1 MPGKPLARLNL
12 DRARMGKPRSPH
24 PPRPASNV
32 RAPQISLPAEN
43 ALGLRP
49 RPPIRRKILAVAA
62 CNAPGSRH
70 DRPISC
76 NRCSVRTELRSRPDR
91 FGAGHVV
98 AEGGMCAP
106 RVASDVLEAAGGA
119 RSEEHTS
126 ELQSLMR
133 ISYAVICLKN
143 TT

>member
-1 MPGKPLARLNL
+1 MTGKPLARLNL

-24 PPRPASNV
+24 PPRPAFKV

-49 RPPIRRKILAVAA
+49 RPPIKREILAVAA

-76 NRCSVRTELRSRPDR
+76 NRCSVRT
-91 FGAGHVV
+91 
-98 AEGGMCAP
+98 
-106 RVASDVLEAAGGA
+106 

-133 ISYAVICLKN
+133 HSYA
-143 TT
+143 